1 MSFADMKELAC
12 CLKFKEVPQFQN
24 VISWN
29 TPGDIFYIIIKGLVS
44 IQVPNLKAG
53 SGRDFK
59 FKNREYSNLTDWK
72 TRIFDPKV
80 AKQKRDSYDFYQE
93 ELLEAVEEKFVAQDA
108 VGNGF

>member
-24 VISWN
+24 VVSWN

-44 IQVPNLKAG
+44 IQVPNLKSG
-53 SGRDFK
+53 SALDFK
-59 FKNREYSNLTDWK
+59 LKNREYSNLMNWK

-80 AKQKRDSYDFYQE
+80 AK
-93 ELLEAVEEKFVAQDA
+93 
-108 VGNGF
+108 